1 MNIYDKL
8 RELDLELPEPPK
20 AGGLYRTAVIHDGGR
35 MCCTSGH
42 NCKVNGE
49 LPHTGKVGR
58 EVTLEEGQED
68 ARQCILNILGTLHAT
83 LGDLNR
89 IRRIVKILGFVAS
102 DDTFNEQPKV
112 LNGASQLLI
121 DLFGEER
128 GIAARSAVGVNV
140 LPNNQP
146 VEIELMC
153 ELYEA

>member
-1 MNIYDKL
+1 MNVYDKL
-8 RELDLELPEPPK
+8 RELDLQLPDPPK
-20 AGGLYRTAVIHDGGR
+20 AGGLYQTAVIHDNGR
-35 MCCTSGH
+35 MCSTSGH

-49 LPHTGKVGR
+49 LPRTGKVGR
-58 EVTLEEGQED
+58 EVSLEEGQED
-68 ARQCILNILGTLHAT
+68 ARQCILNILGTLHAA

-89 IRRIVKILGFVAS
+89 IRRVVKILGFVAS
-102 DDTFNEQPKV
+102 DDSFNEQPKV

-128 GIAARSAVGVNV
+128 GKGARSAVGVNV

-146 VEIELMC
+146 VEIEIVC